1 MVVLQCAP
9 AFGTDV
15 PCGAV
20 CPPPAASTSTHGEV
34 GRVSGALARMRPH
47 HPAHPCP
54 RGAFGVLKG
63 VFMQVRSVRKVFMI
77 EASDRA
83 TRRRHTV

>member
-34 GRVSGALARMRPH
+34 GAGIRRTRADAPH